1 MTKEKN
7 KLLCRWFHGWTLVK
21 NERAFVSNYFNPHFC
36 PYYYYYY
43 YLFFYFLTWVKNT
56 WDHLVSSPFSVA
68 YQTMENTSFVST
80 FFFPLF
86 PSATFQFS
94 LQPTNCLNFFLLI
107 FKWCSTMYTIIF
119 DIKKKKKF
127 NMKWNLFINNAHSF
141 TWNEESILVQFNSL
155 QSILI
160 QINLFQSI
168 MSNLVHFVFG

>member
-36 PYYYYYY
+36 PYYYY

-94 LQPTNCLNFFLLI
+94 LQPTNCLIFFYWFLNDVAPCTPSYLI
-107 FKWCSTMYTIIF
+107 FK
-119 DIKKKKKF
+119 KKK
-127 NMKWNLFINNAHSF
+127 L
-141 TWNEESILVQFNSL
+141 TWNEISLLIMQIVLLEMKRVHFGPIQFIIVYFGPL
-155 QSILI
+155 QSI
-160 QINLFQSI
+160 QFT
-168 MSNLVHFVFG
+168 LV